1 MMKGT
6 NNSAWLQLGCKRGDL
21 KDEMP
26 KIKLCQQ
33 IVIDKD
39 VVEVAQQVN
48 DGSRGAIQRRQ
59 EALTEALTGNI
70 SLLRFEFELELFV
83 QSLEPFHTNRK
94 QKSVVGNSTLQFL
107 LPLQECLFFIAW
119 ECHHCPKSRL
129 ILEASHTMIEQLVV
143 LRSAANYQA
152 EYEGVSNYFW
162 LFKQNTRC

>member
-39 VVEVAQQVN
+39 AVDLAQQVN
-48 DGSRGAIQRRQ
+48 ESSRRATQRRQ
-59 EALTEALTGNI
+59 EALTEAITGNI
-70 SLLRFEFELELFV
+70 SLLSFDFELELFV
-83 QSLEPFHTNRK
+83 QSLEPFHTNCK
-94 QKSVVGNSTLQFL
+94 QKSAVENSTLQFL

-119 ECHHCPKSRL
+119 ECRHCSKSRS
-129 ILEASHTMIEQLVV
+129 ILGANHTMIEQLVV
-143 LRSAANYQA
+143 LRSASNYQA
-152 EYEGVSNYFW
+152 AYEGVSNYFW
-162 LFKQNTRC
+162 SFK

>member
-39 VVEVAQQVN
+39 AVDLAQQVN
-48 DGSRGAIQRRQ
+48 ESSRRATQRRQ
-59 EALTEALTGNI
+59 EALTEAITGNI
-70 SLLRFEFELELFV
+70 SLLSFDFELELFV
-83 QSLEPFHTNRK
+83 QTLEPFLTNCK
-94 QKSVVGNSTLQFL
+94 QKSAVENSTSQFL
-107 LPLQECLFFIAW
+107 LLLQECLLLIAW
-119 ECHHCPKSRL
+119 ECRHCLKSRS
-129 ILEASHTMIEQLVV
+129 IFGASHTMIEQLVV

-152 EYEGVSNYFW
+152 VYDGVSNYF
-162 LFKQNTRC
+162 LSLK